1 MINADQL
8 WILADIFCN
17 TERLDKVSVTLSE
30 TTRNLVVEYEDLD
43 DEWFKE
49 LTAAENKT
57 GATLTEPEPSDPT
70 DEELTEIFNKWW
82 YSKGRALAPGGGDEH
97 IRHFTEIGWRS
108 GCYIPDLPNPR
119 LSHPTP

>member
-8 WILADIFCN
+8 WTLADIFSN

-49 LTAAENKT
+49 LTAAGNKT
-57 GATLTEPEPSDPT
+57 GATLAEPEP
-70 DEELTEIFNKWW
+70 E
-82 YSKGRALAPGGGDEH
+82 GQRM
-97 IRHFTEIGWRS
+97 RS
-108 GCYIPDLPNPR
+108 LW
-119 LSHPTP
+119 L